1 MLMSSRIHANIPQ
14 VSTFFS
20 CMFQCSP
27 VNYYWDQP
35 RMDVIRNGEVIQPG
49 GTCFD
54 QLAFYLSQSSL
65 AVFTDAYVCLI
76 TKASLGC
83 TNIFSH
89 ALVG

>member
-1 MLMSSRIHANIPQ
+1 MRVVERVCAEVLQ

-35 RMDVIRNGEVIQPG
+35 RMDVVRNGKVIEPG
-49 GTCFD
+49 GTCIH

-65 AVFTDAYVCLI
+65 AVFTDA
-76 TKASLGC
+76 
-83 TNIFSH
+83 
-89 ALVG
+89 